1 MAGEASLSAAMDWHE
16 LRTLALSLPDVEE
29 TTSWGKPSFK
39 VRGKWFAGLS
49 PHTKEAPGALVI
61 RCDPDERPLMLA
73 AQPELFYVTPHYVN
87 YPRVVLVRLEAAT
100 AGDLSDRLE
109 DAWLIARELKR

>member
-1 MAGEASLSAAMDWHE
+1 MTWDEVRD
-16 LRTLALSLPDVEE
+16 LALELPDVEE
-29 TTSWGKPSFK
+29 STSWGHPSLK

-49 PHTKEAPGALVI
+49 PHTKEAAGALVI

-73 AQPELFYVTPHYVN
+73 GQSELFYVTPHYEN

-100 AGDLSDRLE
+100 PENLRDRLE
-109 DAWLIARELKR
+109 DAWLIATARRR

>member
-1 MAGEASLSAAMDWHE
+1 MTWDEVRD
-16 LRTLALSLPDVEE
+16 LALELSEVEE
-29 TTSWGKPSFK
+29 LTSWGHPSLK

-49 PHTKEAPGALVI
+49 PHTKEAAGALVI

-73 AQPELFYVTPHYVN
+73 GEPELFYVTPHYEK

-100 AGDLSDRLE
+100 RENLRERLE